1 MSLTRSRDP
10 FLQALDSLRLRAEQ
24 GAFGAGQPVIIIEE
38 ARRLRLSATP
48 VREALAWMAGAGLV
62 ERAPLG
68 GYVSVSMDAAGLRD
82 ALAFRLHCLRLSLE
96 TVEVFPSAPPEADA
110 GAPAVLRTRLER
122 LVESGGSA
130 AVLDAYR
137 RVSARLARFAVAEA
151 RVFEDVAAEA
161 EGLAERFDDGDVEG
175 LWSAL
180 SIYHHRRMDAAPLL
194 VLEAGTPP
202 PDGTED
208 RR

>member
-1 MSLTRSRDP
+1 MTRSRDP

-24 GAFGAGQPVIIIEE
+24 GAFGAGQPVVIVDE
-38 ARRLRLSATP
+38 ARRLRVSVTP

-96 TVEVFPSAPPEADA
+96 TVEVFPSAPVEIEAEPTA
-110 GAPAVLRTRLER
+110 ALRTRLDR
-122 LVESGGSA
+122 LVESGGST

-137 RVSARLARFAVAEA
+137 RVSARLVRFAVAEG
-151 RVFEDVAAEA
+151 RVFEDVRAEA
-161 EGLAERFDDGDVEG
+161 EGLSARFAEGDAEG
-175 LWSAL
+175 LWSGL
-180 SIYHHRRMDAAPLL
+180 SLYHHRRMDAAPLL
-194 VLEAGTPP
+194 VLEAGARP
-202 PDGTED
+202 PDVAD
-208 RR
+208 SAP